1 VSGSFVVAL
10 RAVLT
15 RHDNIGC
22 SVKNN
27 LLAMWRQ
34 HFIVEE
40 GMLELEATC
49 LTPEAVLKASGHVE
63 KFTDLMVKDV
73 HTEECF
79 RADHLLADHL
89 DKMLTDPKST
99 PPLSEDERSVVIA
112 LQERI
117 DEVGQEEMDMLFKKY
132 GVVAPITGNPVTGAY
147 PFNLMFQTQIGPTGL
162 LKGYLRPETAQG
174 IFVNFRR
181 LIEYAGNKLPFAC
194 AQVGLSFRNEISPQ
208 AGLLRVREFMQA
220 EIEHFVRPEDKNHV
234 KFHTIADMTVSLYG
248 RVQQLTTFE
257 PVQIAIGEAVRTG
270 TIDNETLGYFIARTN
285 AFVQKMGMNMKYVRF
300 RQHLEHEMAHYAKDC
315 WDLEVRCSYKWV
327 ECAGLADRSAYDLS
341 VHSEASKVELAARE
355 VYAEVQEM
363 EVLVCVPN
371 KGLLGKSL
379 KRDAQPVMEKLQ
391 SLSESECKS
400 LQAEFKARDGRASVT
415 VEKGTFEVADSQVD
429 FKLEKRKISGRNFYP
444 SVIEPSFGIGRLLY
458 CLWEHVYYVRDG
470 EREEN
475 AIPPAVLKLPPV
487 MAPVKCAVLP
497 LSKNE
502 KFNDLISDL
511 SSALSLAGL
520 INRID
525 DGGQSIG
532 RRYARA
538 DELGTPFGITVD
550 FASLEDK
557 SVTVRERDS
566 TLQIRCGVEDAVRAI
581 GDMVSERKTWKEV
594 RSLYPAFSS

>member
-1 VSGSFVVAL
+1 
-10 RAVLT
+10 VLFPT
-15 RHDNIGC
+15 GC

-27 LLAMWRQ
+27 LLALWRQ

-49 LTPEAVLKASGHVE
+49 LTPEAVLKASGHVD

-73 HTEECF
+73 NTGDCF
-79 RADHLLADHL
+79 RADHLLGDHL
-89 DKMLTDPKST
+89 DAILADDKN
-99 PPLSEDERSVVIA
+99 PLQEQERSSIIA

-117 DEVGQEEMDMLFKKY
+117 DEVGQEEMDTLFKKY
-132 GVVAPITGNPVTGAY
+132 KVVAPNTGSPLTEAY

-220 EIEHFVRPEDKNHV
+220 EIEHFVSPDDKSHV
-234 KFHTIADMTVSLYG
+234 KFHAVANMTVSLYG

-257 PVQIAIGEAVRTG
+257 PVRTTIGEAVRTG
-270 TIDNETLGYFIARTN
+270 VIDNETLGYFIARTN
-285 AFVQKMGMNMKYVRF
+285 AFVEKMGMNMKYVRF

-355 VYAEVQEM
+355 VYAEVQELS
-363 EVLVCVPN
+363 VLVCVPN
-371 KGLLGKSL
+371 KGLLGKTL
-379 KRDAQPVMEKLQ
+379 KRNAQPVMEKLQ

-400 LQAEFKARDGRASVT
+400 LQAEFKANGGTSSLT
-415 VEKGTFEVADSQVD
+415 VGAGTFEVLESQVA
-429 FKLEKRKISGRNFYP
+429 FKVENKKISGRNFYP

-458 CLWEHVYYVRDG
+458 CLWEHVYYVREG

-475 AIPPAVLKLPPV
+475 AIPPAVLRLPPS

-502 KFNDLISDL
+502 KFTELLAEL
-511 SSALSLAGL
+511 SSSLSLCGL

-566 TLQIRCGVEDAVRAI
+566 TLQVRCSISDAVRSI
-581 GDMVSERKTWKEV
+581 SDMVSARKTWKEV
-594 RSLYPAFSS
+594 RSLYPAFSASAE